1 MCQGRATSSWG
12 NRTFFVVC
20 CLPWFARPLRGR
32 RSIVKRERIQQQHQN
47 LFSSFLHF
55 AAPPWASIMESLS
68 SSVLEDMPCSSP
80 STSST
85 DFPGTA
91 PTAPTA
97 QHQVAHT
104 ALQPS
109 TGPCTR
115 GRRYSASSSRVCPR
129 ASSLQ
134 LAFWEKCIEPD
145 GIDCEHDLYSH
156 SLRRLRVKALECPNA
171 QFITGTGMHSIL
183 LATGLW
189 KCFIQ
194 KKKILTRIWLISS
207 VVQNLFLALE
217 GRSVVVL
224 VVVLVVG
231 ATFIAIL
238 FIVIIIIIF
247 LILICAFASSVQF
260 VTSR

>member
-104 ALQPS
+104 ALPVQPS

-129 ASSLQ
+129 ASSLP

-156 SLRRLRVKALECPNA
+156 SLRRLRRRLRVKALECPNA
-171 QFITGTGMHSIL
+171 QIITGTGMHTLCYWPLEMFYS
-183 LATGLW
+183 
-189 KCFIQ
+189 
-194 KKKILTRIWLISS
+194 KKKDIDTHMAHFFCCTKSIS
-207 VVQNLFLALE
+207 
-217 GRSVVVL
+217 
-224 VVVLVVG
+224 G
-231 ATFIAIL
+231 A
-238 FIVIIIIIF
+238 
-247 LILICAFASSVQF
+247 
-260 VTSR
+260 